1 MMRSEVRRSR
11 SSRETPVL
19 STVDRVHAQL
29 RREILEGFHR
39 PGASLP
45 VAATA
50 TRIAVSAVPVRE
62 ALRRLEGERLV
73 RFEANLGATVEP
85 ISVED
90 LRDIYETR
98 KVIEAAAVRVAV
110 ETDTV
115 DKQHLAEVITRMSE
129 AYLAEDHGASYTLH
143 REFHHLI
150 VNATAQPRL
159 HAMTLSLL
167 DASDRY
173 LRLAP
178 GLPDEA
184 TVLVE
189 LHKNIADAILSSD
202 PEGAY
207 EAVIRHTDY
216 SLGRLGM
223 RHIASELPPLSDI

>member
-1 MMRSEVRRSR
+1 MERSGTRRR
-11 SSRETPVL
+11 NAAEAPVL
-19 STVDRVHAQL
+19 SIVDRVHAQL

-39 PGASLP
+39 PGASLS
-45 VAATA
+45 VATTA
-50 TRIAVSAVPVRE
+50 TRMSVSAVPVRE

-73 RFEANLGATVEP
+73 RFEANLGAIVVP
-85 ISVED
+85 ISVDD

-98 KVIEAAAVRVAV
+98 KVIEAAAVRVTV
-110 ETDTV
+110 ETNAV
-115 DKQHLAEVITRMSE
+115 DKTYLADVISRMAD
-129 AYLAEDHGASYTLH
+129 AYVAEDHSQSYALH

-159 HAMTLSLL
+159 HTMTLSLL

-184 TVLVE
+184 TVLVA
-189 LHKNIADAILSSD
+189 LHKDIADAILASD
-202 PEGAY
+202 AQGAY
-207 EAVIRHTDY
+207 EAVVRHMDY

-223 RHIASELPPLSDI
+223 RHFTHELPPLPQD